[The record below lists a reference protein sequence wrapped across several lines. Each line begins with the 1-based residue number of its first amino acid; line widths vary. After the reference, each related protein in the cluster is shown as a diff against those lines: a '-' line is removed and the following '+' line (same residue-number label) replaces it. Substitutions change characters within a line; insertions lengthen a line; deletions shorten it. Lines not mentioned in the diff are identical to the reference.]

1 MIGFK
6 ARDSCG
12 LTLMRCGI
20 GLGSNLG
27 DRLANLR
34 DAFRRVCALNDR
46 GPDLLVSSIFETSPI
61 DCEPGTAHYLNAVI
75 ELNFCGPPVA
85 LLDQLLAIEKQMG
98 RPSKRP
104 RNAPRS
110 IDLDVLYV
118 GNRVLNN
125 PEIIIPHPRLS
136 QRRFVL
142 LPLSEIAPDL
152 ILAGQTATVRSLL
165 NELQDPGTVTRIDD
179 QLETYE

>member
-1 MIGFK
+1 
-6 ARDSCG
+6 
-12 LTLMRCGI
+12 MRCGI
-20 GLGSNLG
+20 ALGSNIG

-34 DAFRRVCALNDR
+34 EGFVRIAALSAS
-46 GPDLLVSSIFETSPI
+46 GPAILVSSIYETSPV
-61 DCEPGTAHYLNAVI
+61 DCEPGTMPYLNALMEI
-75 ELNFCGPPVA
+75 NSNGPPVM

-110 IDLDVLYV
+110 IDLDILYV
-118 GNRVLNN
+118 GNLVLNN
-125 PEIIIPHPRLS
+125 PEVIIPHPRLT

-152 ILAGQTATVRSLL
+152 ILPGQAVRVTALL
-165 NELQDPGTVTRIDD
+165 NELQDPGTVTRINERLDKHV
-179 QLETYE
+179 

>member
-1 MIGFK
+1 
-6 ARDSCG
+6 
-12 LTLMRCGI
+12 MRCGI
-20 GLGSNLG
+20 ALGSNIG

-34 DAFRRVCALNDR
+34 EGFARVAMLSEA
-46 GPDLLVSSIFETSPI
+46 GPAILASAIYETSPV
-61 DCEPGTAHYLNAVI
+61 DCEPGTTPYLNAFMEI
-75 ELNFCGPPVA
+75 NCNAPPVA

-118 GNRVLNN
+118 GNLVLNN
-125 PEIIIPHPRLS
+125 PEIIIPHPRLT

-152 ILAGQTATVRSLL
+152 ILPGQAVHVRALL
-165 NELQDPGTVTRIDD
+165 NELHDSGTVTRIDKRLD
-179 QLETYE
+179 EHE

>member
-1 MIGFK
+1 
-6 ARDSCG
+6 
-12 LTLMRCGI
+12 MRTGI
-20 GLGSNLG
+20 GLGSNVG
-27 DRLANLR
+27 DRLAYLR
-34 DAFRRVCALNDR
+34 EGFRRIRSLHT
-46 GPDLLVSSIFETSPI
+46 GSKPLLVSSVFETSPI
-61 DCEPGTAHYLNAVI
+61 DCAPGTNPYLNAAVEI
-75 ELNFCGPPVA
+75 QFSRPPIVLLDA
-85 LLDQLLAIEKQMG
+85 LLGIEREMG

-179 QLETYE
+179 QL